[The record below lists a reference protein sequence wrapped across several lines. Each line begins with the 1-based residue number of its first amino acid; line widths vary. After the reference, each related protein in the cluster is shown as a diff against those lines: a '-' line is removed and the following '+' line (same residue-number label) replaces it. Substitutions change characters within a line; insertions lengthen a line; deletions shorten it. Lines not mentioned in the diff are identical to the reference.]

1 MLFFTFLL
9 FPLFYFNYLKV
20 LTQLATSS
28 PEVSVFD
35 EPAKLTVIPVI
46 VNVALP
52 AETVTFS
59 ALATV
64 ALNITTSVALVT
76 ENPIAI
82 APEYVTASA
91 AVE

>member
-1 MLFFTFLL
+1 
-9 FPLFYFNYLKV
+9 
-20 LTQLATSS
+20 
-28 PEVSVFD
+28 
-35 EPAKLTVIPVI
+35 VIPVI

-76 ENPIAI
+76 ENPTAI